1 MKKKLER
8 NIGKK
13 CRKTAVSE
21 KNKLKYKPKPFK
33 SGLKIN
39 TIKGV
44 ITHKQ
49 LEGQMAYTFEE
60 DDSYVE
66 CRRCE
71 VIEKKS
77 FLKRIFGL

>member
-1 MKKKLER
+1 MIDNLER

-13 CRKTAVSE
+13 CRKKSIT
-21 KNKLKYKPKPFK
+21 KNKRSSKPFK

-44 ITHKQ
+44 IPHKQ
-49 LEGQMAYTFEE
+49 LEDQMAYIFEE

-66 CRRCE
+66 CRRCLI
-71 VIEKKS
+71 IEKKS
-77 FLKRIFGL
+77 FLKRLFRL